1 MKVDE
6 IDRFEIA
13 VICLE
18 AVLFVPTVFG
28 NVLIL
33 ISIGRFRRLQTPLNG
48 LVGNLAVSD
57 LVTVLILT
65 PGHIVGAFLELNRVR
80 AFCLFYL
87 SSNAAFLL
95 VSLLTMLAI
104 SMERYYSVARSRL
117 PNCCDDLD
125 RKNVRKHMVKMYLLM
140 AMSAAFLICWGPFCV
155 MSLYQLIFVAEDLK
169 WDSGM
174 GS

>member
-104 SMERYYSVARSRL
+104 SMERYYSVRFPWKHRASKRHTFVKLFIPISWIISLVLCRYSGGIASR
-117 PNCCDDLD
+117 
-125 RKNVRKHMVKMYLLM
+125 RATTHAISK
-140 AMSAAFLICWGPFCV
+140 AFGRCR
-155 MSLYQLIFVAEDLK
+155 
-169 WDSGM
+169 
-174 GS
+174 